1 MQQELNHTV
10 QTLLGSRSLEEVPRD
25 QLEGL
30 VLEYPYASPLRL
42 LYTKKLQ
49 LLRDPGYAD
58 QVSRTAL
65 YFNNPHWLNFQLWNR
80 EIKDLWDEAETAVE
94 APQEMRIASQPS
106 PELPTVEMVSPEPLS
121 EAPQDEMAN
130 VEPSPETLPLEMVY
144 TASTPEAPEEDGLT
158 TQPITAIPQ
167 EEMISSEILPPQPLK
182 PWHEPSV
189 RALYT
194 EGVSVNPDNFPADP
208 GDFQPSPTTPEPV
221 PVPNA
226 EPLIPLEPYYTIDY
240 FASQG
245 IQLTE
250 AENQDNLGRKLK
262 SFTDWLKTMKKVHS
276 EKREPAIDAFAE
288 ARIKEG
294 ADRSNDLKE
303 VWTEAMAEVY
313 LKQGLKHKALEV
325 YQKLSLQNPAQSANF
340 AAKIAEL
347 ND

>member
-10 QTLLGSRSLEEVPRD
+10 QTMLGSRRLEEVPRE

-30 VLEYPYASPLRL
+30 VLEFPYASPLRL

-80 EIKDLWDEAETAVE
+80 EIKDLWDEAETAPEVT
-94 APQEMRIASQPS
+94 QGMRTAAQPS
-106 PELPTVEMVSPEPLS
+106 PEFPTVEIVSPVPLKEVPHDETATAEPSPGLPTVEMVSPAPLT
-121 EAPQDEMAN
+121 EVPQDERARTES
-130 VEPSPETLPLEMVY
+130 EPELPKEEMISPETL
-144 TASTPEAPEEDGLT
+144 
-158 TQPITAIPQ
+158 
-167 EEMISSEILPPQPLK
+167 LPHPMK

-189 RALYT
+189 RTLHT
-194 EGVSVNPDNFPADP
+194 EGFSVSLENFPADP
-208 GDFQPSPTTPEPV
+208 GDFQPVPSTPEPV
-221 PVPNA
+221 AMPDA

-245 IQLTE
+245 IKLTE

-325 YQKLSLQNPAQSANF
+325 YRKLSLQNPAQSANF